1 MADILPFKA
10 FRYNHILGK
19 NLKELTAP
27 LTETILQQKHEIFY
41 QKPFHYYHIS
51 SPIDTPPFQNAQRR
65 VENWK
70 LDKVINQDTLPAIYV
85 YYHYFHLK
93 DSDKTYC
100 RKGFIAFIKACE
112 YKEKVILPH
121 ELTIQKAVEYR
132 EALLENML
140 MHTIPTHGFYTDEA
154 QSVEKYLE
162 EAIAVPL
169 YEITDNDG
177 VIHKLGRIHDKKVIN
192 QFILALK
199 DKQVWIADGHHRYES
214 SVHFRKHKMR
224 YQKEENPKSAFNY
237 HMMWLTNTKSSDLG
251 VFPTHRIVHSLEN
264 FDKKDF
270 LQRLSIYFDI
280 KEIEKS
286 KEMGLAPTEN
296 LWTFLL
302 IFQDKNYQ
310 IQLKKEA
317 FESFEA
323 EQPKEVKEL
332 DVSVM
337 HYFILEKSLGLKE
350 QMLFDYLDFSQYL
363 SKCYAMVNSGEA
375 QFAILTR
382 KITLEEIEKVCLSGD
397 TMPAKATYFYPKVL
411 GGLVFGSMHDNEFEY
426 FS

>member
-1 MADILPFKA
+1 M
-10 FRYNHILGK
+10 
-19 NLKELTAP
+19 
-27 LTETILQQKHEIFY
+27 
-41 QKPFHYYHIS
+41 
-51 SPIDTPPFQNAQRR
+51 
-65 VENWK
+65 
-70 LDKVINQDTLPAIYV
+70 
-85 YYHYFHLK
+85 
-93 DSDKTYC
+93 
-100 RKGFIAFIKACE
+100 
-112 YKEKVILPH
+112 
-121 ELTIQKAVEYR
+121 
-132 EALLENML
+132 
-140 MHTIPTHGFYTDEA
+140 
-154 QSVEKYLE
+154 
-162 EAIAVPL
+162 
-169 YEITDNDG
+169 
-177 VIHKLGRIHDKKVIN
+177 
-192 QFILALK
+192 
-199 DKQVWIADGHHRYES
+199 
-214 SVHFRKHKMR
+214 
-224 YQKEENPKSAFNY
+224 
-237 HMMWLTNTKSSDLG
+237 
-251 VFPTHRIVHSLEN
+251 
-264 FDKKDF
+264 
-270 LQRLSIYFDI
+270 
-280 KEIEKS
+280 
-286 KEMGLAPTEN
+286 
-296 LWTFLL
+296 